1 MAEPDAPD
9 TPPDLPT
16 FDDVLAAA
24 RRIGRRVYRTP
35 VLTSHSLDEE
45 LGASLFF
52 KCENFQRTGA
62 FKFRGAS
69 NAVWSLDEE
78 VAARGV
84 VTHSSGNHGAAL
96 ARAAQE
102 RGIPAHVVM
111 PRGASE
117 VKRRA
122 VEDFGGRVVECEP
135 TQTDREANTAAL
147 QEETGAVLVHPY
159 DDSRVIAGQG
169 TCCLELV
176 QRVADLDLVVTPI
189 SGGGLLAGTA
199 LVSRRLAPQATIV
212 GAEPAGA
219 DDAYRSFQA
228 GRIVP
233 VENPRTMADGLRATI
248 GVRPFAI
255 LREAG
260 VRVVL
265 VEEDAIRRALRLAW
279 ERLKVVIEPS
289 SAVVLAAL
297 TGGDLDIAGQRVG
310 VILSGGNV
318 TLPADW
324 P

>member
-1 MAEPDAPD
+1 MPNASPSVE
-9 TPPDLPT
+9 LPT

-24 RRIGRRVYRTP
+24 RRIASRVYRTP
-35 VLTSHSLDEE
+35 VLTSQSLDEE

-69 NAVWSLDEE
+69 NAVWSLEDDT
-78 VAARGV
+78 AARGV

-102 RGIPAHVVM
+102 RGIRARVVM
-111 PRGASE
+111 PRGSST

-122 VEDFGGRVVECEP
+122 VEAFGGEVVECEP
-135 TQTDREANTAAL
+135 SQQGR
-147 QEETGAVLVHPY
+147 EETTASLLEASGGVLVHPY
-159 DDSRVIAGQG
+159 DDGAVIAGQG
-169 TCCLELV
+169 TCSLELV
-176 QRVADLDLVVTPI
+176 QRVADLDLVVAPI
-189 SGGGLLAGTA
+189 GGGGLLSGTA
-199 LVSRRLAPQATIV
+199 LVARRMAPQAEVV

-219 DDAYRSFQA
+219 DDAWRSFEA
-228 GRIVP
+228 GEIVP
-233 VENPRTMADGLRATI
+233 VRSPRTMADGLRATI

-255 LREAG
+255 LRQGG
-260 VRVVL
+260 VRIVRVS
-265 VEEDAIRRALRLAW
+265 EEAIRAALRLAY

-289 SAVVLAAL
+289 AAVAIAAL
-297 TGGDLDIAGQRVG
+297 TGGELHLAGKRVG

-318 TLPADW
+318 TLPEDW